1 MEQLIEIKTT
11 KEKFMNELENLRMDV
26 YKEKNLLDSFK
37 HQNTVR
43 EKSLQQIAENQKP
56 QYLGKPS
63 NEGVFPNSDM
73 NPPPPSHPIQ
83 PQMPPSESPKMN
95 NMTNHHPPNERT
107 QRYSKLFKT

>member
-11 KEKFMNELENLRMDV
+11 TKKFMNELENLCMDV
-26 YKEKNLLDSFK
+26 YKEKKLLVSFK

-63 NEGVFPNSDM
+63 NEGVFPKSDM
-73 NPPPPSHPIQ
+73 NPPPPSHPI
-83 PQMPPSESPKMN
+83 
-95 NMTNHHPPNERT
+95 ER
-107 QRYSKLFKT
+107 FD